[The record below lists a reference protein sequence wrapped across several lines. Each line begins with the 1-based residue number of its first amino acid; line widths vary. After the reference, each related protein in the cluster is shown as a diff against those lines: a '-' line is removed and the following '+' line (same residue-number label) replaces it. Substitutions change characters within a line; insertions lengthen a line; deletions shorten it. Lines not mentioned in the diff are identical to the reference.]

1 MSAVFDVLMIIAFSL
16 FMFTVSLIRQRLKS
30 DLRQSYQ
37 SLYENEDLPDDIED
51 PVFTS
56 GETPNITHNRNA
68 TQS

>member
-1 MSAVFDVLMIIAFSL
+1 MSAVFDVFMIIAFSL

-30 DLRQSYQ
+30 DLRQTYQ

-51 PVFTS
+51 PAFTS
-56 GETPNITHNRNA
+56 GETPDITHNRNA